1 MKYKY
6 KHRAYPMKLFIDAE
20 TPEKAKTFL
29 LRVVKSYELW
39 SEV

>member
-1 MKYKY
+1 MKYQY
-6 KHRAYPMKLFIDAE
+6 KHRAFPLTLVIDAE
-20 TPEKAKTFL
+20 TPEDAKTFL